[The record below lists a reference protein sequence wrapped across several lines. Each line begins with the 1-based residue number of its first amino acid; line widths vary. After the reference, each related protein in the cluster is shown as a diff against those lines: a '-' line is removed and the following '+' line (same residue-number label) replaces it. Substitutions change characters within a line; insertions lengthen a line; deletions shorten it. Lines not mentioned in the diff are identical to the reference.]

1 VSSLL
6 RQVAEQMGLNPDAV
20 EALSSLKT
28 RRVGRTKAGLEIS
41 YRDGRISEEF
51 RRQQILR
58 ASAKLK
64 EPAAPLQISS
74 VLVSPTRSIVV
85 LRRGE
90 EVTIW
95 QLRLGVA
102 KKRPRIKRPIA
113 QLLPAQ
119 KVRTVAVE
127 KIIVST
133 PTSTSVLVTA
143 ARQRGVPLPE
153 AERQAIF
160 NPPSQWFLR
169 LADGE
174 HVVVLEGTPGEIREK
189 LKRMQ
194 KLPIAERLVISR
206 NLESWVRLSELYLP

>member
-1 VSSLL
+1 MSLL

-41 YRDGRISEEF
+41 YRDPKISEEF
-51 RRQQILR
+51 RRQQVLR
-58 ASAKLK
+58 ESARLK
-64 EPAAPLQISS
+64 EPAAPLQLNS

-85 LRRGE
+85 LRSGD

-133 PTSTSVLVTA
+133 AVRTSVLVSPP
-143 ARQRGVPLPE
+143 RQRGVPLPE
-153 AERQAIF
+153 AERRSL
-160 NPPSQWFLR
+160 NPPQQWYLR
-169 LADGE
+169 LENGE
-174 HVVVLEGTPGEIREK
+174 HVVVLEGSISIIREK

-194 KLPIAERLVISR
+194 NLPIADRLLISSDLER
-206 NLESWVRLSELYLP
+206 WTRLSELYLP